1 MTRATGLTPYGRDLP
16 LLILANELIKVVRP
30 RRQRPL
36 EAPTDVD
43 GARQT
48 RDYPQRVQATAPSY
62 VASLLSL

>member
-16 LLILANELIKVVRP
+16 LLILANELIKVV
-30 RRQRPL
+30 RQRPL